1 LIASA
6 GVMKT
11 LVVNNQKGGVGKTL
25 LSVHAAWFL
34 AEAGARVLVVDL
46 DPQANASLS
55 LSGARRLGDSSALF
69 FEAPDRFAARPGI
82 SLWAGDRGLDSI
94 DTRLTAAVGC
104 FQQSFFAAGQGYDYC
119 VIDTPPTWSGRNYAA
134 LMVATS
140 LVAPIELETYAL
152 QGVKQL
158 LSQKALVEKHARHGR
173 PIDFLGLLPCRFQ
186 SASPRQRE
194 NLMALL
200 RRGSSMMFPDQGLL
214 TQRQGYAA
222 ALELKAPVW
231 TLPQSAA
238 QIAGREIRTVLATI
252 RHRLDQTPD

>member
-1 LIASA
+1 
-6 GVMKT
+6 M
-11 LVVNNQKGGVGKTL
+11 
-25 LSVHAAWFL
+25 
-34 AEAGARVLVVDL
+34 AEAGAKVLVVDL

-55 LSGARRLGDSSALF
+55 LSRARRLGDSSALF
-69 FEAPDRFAARPGI
+69 FSPPDRLAARPGI
-82 SLWAGDRGLDSI
+82 SLWAGDQGLNSV
-94 DTRLTAAVGC
+94 DTRLSAAVGC

-186 SASPRQRE
+186 SGSPRQRQ
-194 NLMALL
+194 NLLALL
-200 RRGSSMMFPDQGLL
+200 SRGSALMFPDQGLL

-222 ALELKAPVW
+222 ALDLKIPVW
-231 TLPQSAA
+231 SLPQSAA
-238 QIAGREIRTVLATI
+238 QVAGREIRAVLATVKA
-252 RHRLDQTPD
+252 RLDQVGR